1 MRARESG
8 PQLSESTPAQSTQI
22 SALRT
27 WFQRALLVALSIA
40 PINANAEEK
49 PSPALVPHAPKG
61 TLILAGGGRNEAPIR
76 KAFLDALPRNEENIQ
91 ATLIPTGT
99 ADEDIPLEVKV
110 TQTHWKID
118 GSPITWSVLH
128 TRNRQTA
135 ENPDFA
141 QTLERTHGVWMS
153 GGKQERLAIYSE
165 TVTAQKIRD
174 VLRRGGV
181 VGGTSSGASIT
192 SSIAIM
198 EGKPPKMGRG
208 LGLTPHV
215 IDQHFTQ
222 RNRQERLLEALR
234 MVEGAGGIGIDE
246 NTALVIR
253 GGETA
258 EVIGIGNVYI
268 YFLNQEKPLILHPG
282 ETINFSTGKVVQGK
296 KDNLIEDVQ
305 EVRKAN

>member
-1 MRARESG
+1 
-8 PQLSESTPAQSTQI
+8 
-22 SALRT
+22 
-27 WFQRALLVALSIA
+27 
-40 PINANAEEK
+40 
-49 PSPALVPHAPKG
+49 
-61 TLILAGGGRNEAPIR
+61 
-76 KAFLDALPRNEENIQ
+76 
-91 ATLIPTGT
+91 
-99 ADEDIPLEVKV
+99 
-110 TQTHWKID
+110 
-118 GSPITWSVLH
+118 
-128 TRNRQTA
+128 
-135 ENPDFA
+135 
-141 QTLERTHGVWMS
+141 
-153 GGKQERLAIYSE
+153 
-165 TVTAQKIRD
+165 
-174 VLRRGGV
+174 
-181 VGGTSSGASIT
+181 
-192 SSIAIM
+192 
-198 EGKPPKMGRG
+198 
-208 LGLTPHV
+208 V